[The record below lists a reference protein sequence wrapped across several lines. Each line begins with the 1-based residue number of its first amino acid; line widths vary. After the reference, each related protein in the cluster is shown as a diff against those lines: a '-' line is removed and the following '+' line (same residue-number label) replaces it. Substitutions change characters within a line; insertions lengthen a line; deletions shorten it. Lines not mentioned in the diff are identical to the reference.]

1 MSESITGI
9 IQKIEARSVAGGKT
23 AYNIVVGG
31 QSYGA
36 GLYAP
41 KAKEG
46 DYVKFNVDESR
57 GYKNVE
63 RNSLKVSANKPPA
76 EAVAA
81 AEATA
86 PKQSTT
92 GGSFDTK
99 QDTISRQSATNTAIA
114 FLQLLS
120 DNDALGLPATTTK
133 KGNKQQALEAM
144 LSKYTVQFY
153 EENTGVVFKSIAPG
167 ASEGKPEEPED
178 EPEVEA
184 PSDEEWS

>member
-9 IQKIEARSVAGGKT
+9 IQKIETRSVAGGKT

-76 EAVAA
+76 EAVA
-81 AEATA
+81 EAQSTA

-99 QDTISRQSATNTAIA
+99 QDTISRQSAANTAIA

-120 DNDALGLPATTTK
+120 ANDALGLPAATSK
-133 KGNKQQALEAM
+133 KGSKQQALEAI
-144 LSKYTVQFY
+144 LEKYTQQFY
-153 EENTGVVFKSIAPG
+153 EANTGVVYKSIAPD
-167 ASEGKPEEPED
+167 SKPTAED
-178 EPEVEA
+178 IEQEEVEA
-184 PSDEEWS
+184 PVDSEWE